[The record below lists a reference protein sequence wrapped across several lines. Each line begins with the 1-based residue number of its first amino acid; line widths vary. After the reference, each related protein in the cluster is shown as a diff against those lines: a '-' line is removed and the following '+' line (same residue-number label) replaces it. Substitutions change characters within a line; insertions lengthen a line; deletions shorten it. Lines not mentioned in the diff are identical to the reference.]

1 MNKELSG
8 AQKAAILLRAIGEE
22 AAAAVMKTLDPK
34 DIRKLG
40 SFMKETANITK
51 QEEDSVIAEFEQ
63 ASSSGEVQFEGR
75 EFMEAILKKALG
87 PEKAARMMESLNTKT
102 YPGID
107 ALKWV
112 DPRTV
117 AQILK
122 IEHPQTIAVCL
133 GQMEAEQASAVLA
146 LLPVHLHADVSL
158 RLATMQEVQPEVLSE
173 LSDSLQEILSASMGM
188 SSMSVG
194 GAELMADILTRVD
207 KNTEGAIMAKITERD
222 QALGRKH
229 PGADVRLR

>member
-1 MNKELSG
+1 
-8 AQKAAILLRAIGEE
+8 
-22 AAAAVMKTLDPK
+22 
-34 DIRKLG
+34 
-40 SFMKETANITK
+40 
-51 QEEDSVIAEFEQ
+51 
-63 ASSSGEVQFEGR
+63 
-75 EFMEAILKKALG
+75 
-87 PEKAARMMESLNTKT
+87 MMESLNTKT

-112 DPRTV
+112 DPRTI

-222 QALGRKH
+222 QAL
-229 PGADVRLR
+229 ADSIRALMFVFDDLVELGFPRDAGTHERNQQRGSADRACAAPRRRSRTSSSRICPVVRRRC

>member
-1 MNKELSG
+1 M
-8 AQKAAILLRAIGEE
+8 
-22 AAAAVMKTLDPK
+22 V
-34 DIRKLG
+34 
-40 SFMKETANITK
+40 
-51 QEEDSVIAEFEQ
+51 
-63 ASSSGEVQFEGR
+63 
-75 EFMEAILKKALG
+75 
-87 PEKAARMMESLNTKT
+87 
-102 YPGID
+102 D
-107 ALKWV
+107 A
-112 DPRTV
+112 RTV

-158 RLATMQEVQPEVLSE
+158 RLATMQEVQPEVLAE

-207 KNTEGAIMAKITERD
+207 KNTEAPSWPRSPNVIRPG
-222 QALGRKH
+222 GKH
-229 PGADVRLR
+229 PCVDVCLR

>member
-75 EFMEAILKKALG
+75 EFM
-87 PEKAARMMESLNTKT
+87 
-102 YPGID
+102 
-107 ALKWV
+107 
-112 DPRTV
+112 
-117 AQILK
+117 
-122 IEHPQTIAVCL
+122 
-133 GQMEAEQASAVLA
+133 
-146 LLPVHLHADVSL
+146 
-158 RLATMQEVQPEVLSE
+158 
-173 LSDSLQEILSASMGM
+173 
-188 SSMSVG
+188 
-194 GAELMADILTRVD
+194 
-207 KNTEGAIMAKITERD
+207 
-222 QALGRKH
+222 
-229 PGADVRLR
+229 